1 MAGCG
6 VRGLERT
13 RREAK
18 SVKAAPPLRYEFK
31 SMKTNIMSVGAVLL
45 ALGICAWCTD
55 LRGQGTTTTT
65 TAATVTTTDGAFTEF
80 VPASETIVVRTE
92 KNPAPLRYVV
102 TKQTIVVDE
111 AGVPVAIEKISA
123 GNPLSVQYTG
133 TGDRL
138 VAARIVVHKTPGA
151 TERNTTTTTTTTR
164 ALTRD
169 EKEAVKEEVE
179 KRKEH
184 VEKAKEKEKERL
196 DELKDKVDDDDD

>member
-1 MAGCG
+1 
-6 VRGLERT
+6 
-13 RREAK
+13 
-18 SVKAAPPLRYEFK
+18 
-31 SMKTNIMSVGAVLL
+31 MKTNIMRIGPVLL
-45 ALGICAWCTD
+45 AVGICAWCTD
-55 LRGQGTTTTT
+55 VCAQQTTTTT
-65 TAATVTTTDGAFTEF
+65 TAATITTTDGAFTEF
-80 VPASETIVVRTE
+80 VPSSETIVLRTE

-111 AGVPVAIEKISA
+111 AGVPVAIEKISP

-138 VAARIVVHKTPGA
+138 VASRIVVHKTPVA

-179 KRKEH
+179 RRKEQL
-184 VEKAKEKEKERL
+184 EKAKEKEKERVE
-196 DELKDKVDDDDD
+196 ELKDKADDEDDD